1 MPSCTAFAPA
11 PAPASRRPRCLPSGR
26 RGRPARAFIRVFAR
40 GSRAV
45 AGGGC
50 EGWTV
55 PTEGGGGR
63 RPPLRARGGYEDGR
77 RAQARRHFPSLRTLV
92 AVGEG
97 SAAGRP
103 AGVRS
108 RGRRVVSWGRGRR
121 RRRRR
126 GGGWAPRGAV
136 GWPQPPSASRP
147 APHGPGGGVILH
159 ILHPAPPPASIKLG
173 RGKSRPRAAPIGRR
187 RLPLWRDWLWG
198 QPGPPDVISAIRFV
212 GRGDLGLGG
221 WDAGGK
227 VGSAGGGP
235 ARAGAGGPWA
245 GSLPLIRPAERSLR
259 SRAAVLRAPPRRPS
273 LAGERGGRREEVGS
287 RGTDSCAATRAP
299 AGGRSPGAGPLAPH
313 AG

>member
-126 GGGWAPRGAV
+126 GGGMGAAWRGRLAPTPLRF
-136 GWPQPPSASRP
+136 PPSASRTGGRGHSSHSSP
-147 APHGPGGGVILH
+147 RPSPRLNQTWAGEVPPPGRTH
-159 ILHPAPPPASIKLG
+159 WPAPPPAV
-173 RGKSRPRAAPIGRR
+173 A
-187 RLPLWRDWLWG
+187 
-198 QPGPPDVISAIRFV
+198 
-212 GRGDLGLGG
+212 
-221 WDAGGK
+221 
-227 VGSAGGGP
+227 
-235 ARAGAGGPWA
+235 
-245 GSLPLIRPAERSLR
+245 
-259 SRAAVLRAPPRRPS
+259 
-273 LAGERGGRREEVGS
+273 
-287 RGTDSCAATRAP
+287 
-299 AGGRSPGAGPLAPH
+299 
-313 AG
+313 